1 MSLQPSAESELEPNE
16 QVSIQK
22 PPEPE
27 KTENLPSSTTLSNS
41 STEEKPEKPKS
52 KDTTA
57 AERVR
62 RYRERKREEKKTTLK
77 RVVLKSPKVSS
88 LKKKEEPEEKTEEKE
103 QKPLASS
110 ASKSLFSNKY
120 FIIGI
125 VVGLGIISA
134 LIYFHLKSSGSA
146 SSASTLG
153 FPPQGGSPFAQGWI

>member
-1 MSLQPSAESELEPNE
+1 MSLQVSAESEPNE
-16 QVSIQK
+16 EVSIQK

-27 KTENLPSSTTLSNS
+27 KTENLPSSITLSSS

-88 LKKKEEPEEKTEEKE
+88 KKKEEPEEKTEEKE